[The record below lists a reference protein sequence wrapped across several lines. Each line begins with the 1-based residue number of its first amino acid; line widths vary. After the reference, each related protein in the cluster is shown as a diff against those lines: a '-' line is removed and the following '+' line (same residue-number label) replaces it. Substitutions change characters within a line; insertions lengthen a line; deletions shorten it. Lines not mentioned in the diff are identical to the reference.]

1 MDIGLHEL
9 TDILSEAIAKLDQW
23 LLEKSQG
30 DEGIQDV
37 SKSIDMLE
45 DVLIEE
51 KLDRHSIT
59 IWTNIGVDN
68 VSLGALKPVW
78 IGAFGKV
85 GAALMNFTILI
96 ETKGSRG
103 FEAWITKDKKKEAIW
118 RTILNS

>member
-1 MDIGLHEL
+1 
-9 TDILSEAIAKLDQW
+9 
-23 LLEKSQG
+23 
-30 DEGIQDV
+30 
-37 SKSIDMLE
+37 
-45 DVLIEE
+45 VLIEE

-103 FEAWITKDKKKEAIW
+103 FEAWIT
-118 RTILNS
+118 